1 MYCSNCGYKLSE
13 AKQEKAKREV
23 KNRTADSIM
32 TYVCPRCGKIIKEG
46 LNEEEVKA
54 LARASHTEIHKSRNT
69 INTGMCFVVISTILI
84 IVAYM
89 FFLMSFKANAGG
101 MLVTNC
107 TEFYVSMILFG
118 LSGCMYVYAFLS
130 LFFGIKKNKEY
141 KKLLKDIQNDVF
153 VQ

>member
-23 KNRTADSIM
+23 ENRTADSIM

-107 TEFYVSMILFG
+107 TEFYVSMILFD

>member
-23 KNRTADSIM
+23 ANRTADSIM

-46 LNEEEVKA
+46 LNDEEVKA

-69 INTGMCFVVISTILI
+69 INTGMCFAVISTILI